1 MEYNKNILEAEF
13 IKRPNRFNAEVKLNG
28 EEIIVHVPNTG
39 RCKEILIP
47 GCKVFLR
54 EELNPTRKTKY
65 DLIGAYKGEKNICI
79 DSQIPNKVVKE
90 ALENKAVDKLRRYDK
105 ILSEKTFGNSR
116 FDFKLS
122 NDKGEEYYLEVKG
135 VTLEQDGESRF
146 PDAPTERGRKHLLE
160 LIEVK
165 KTGRGAGVLFLIQ
178 IEDVQEFKP
187 NDETDPLFGEAL
199 REAAKSGVDIFA
211 YNSIVTKSGITLSK
225 PIRIDLS

>member
-1 MEYNKNILEAEF
+1 M
-13 IKRPNRFNAEVKLNG
+13 
-28 EEIIVHVPNTG
+28 
-39 RCKEILIP
+39 
-47 GCKVFLR
+47 
-54 EELNPTRKTKY
+54 
-65 DLIGAYKGEKNICI
+65 
-79 DSQIPNKVVKE
+79 
-90 ALENKAVDKLRRYDK
+90 DKLRRYDK